1 VQAIISTN
9 QDDSTLLR
17 PVSPGERI
25 QVLDILR
32 GFALFGVLLAYTVWN
47 LGSPPEQTY
56 SNTDRLLNQVLSL
69 LVDTKFYTLFAFLFG
84 LGFSIQL
91 TRAEGRGISIVPI
104 YCRRL
109 WVLFLIG
116 LVHALLLRNGDILV
130 PYAAMGFILLLFRHA
145 SNKVVAVGAIL
156 ALLFPYIA
164 RSIWGLTGIPLP
176 QRPDAEGL
184 SYLAEN
190 YAWVKYWYST
200 AIFSWPSSLPMFFFG
215 LFMGRRRFFK
225 DISAHRK
232 RLMWAL
238 AGGLCLGVF
247 IYLVRESLFTLWPY
261 SGPRV
266 IRQLTFG
273 LLWSAHA
280 WCIATFYAA
289 SLMLLSLSS
298 SWQRWLSPL
307 AAVGRMA
314 LTNYLLQAII
324 IVPLCAGFG
333 LFGRFT
339 PTLGVILALAVW
351 SIQVPASVWWLKR
364 FRFGPFEWIW
374 RSLTY
379 GRIQPIRSIDESLA
393 T

>member
-1 VQAIISTN
+1 MQTSISTN
-9 QDDSTLLR
+9 QQDSALLR
-17 PVSPGERI
+17 PVSPAERI
-25 QVLDILR
+25 QALDILR

-47 LGSPPEQTY
+47 LGSPPEETY
-56 SNTDRLLNQVLSL
+56 NSTERLLNQVLSV

-91 TRAEGRGISIVPI
+91 TRAVDRGISIVPV

-109 WVLFLIG
+109 LALFLIG
-116 LVHALLLRNGDILV
+116 LLHALLLRNGDILV
-130 PYAAMGFILLLFRHA
+130 PYAAMLFILLLFRHA
-145 SNKVVAVGAIL
+145 SNQVVAFGAIL
-156 ALLFPYIA
+156 GLLFPYVA
-164 RSIWGLTGIPLP
+164 RNIWELSGMPLP

-184 SYLAEN
+184 GYFAEN

-225 DISAHRK
+225 DIPAHRK
-232 RLMWAL
+232 VLTRAL
-238 AGGLCLGVF
+238 VGGLCLGVF
-247 IYLVRESLFTLWPY
+247 IYLVRETLFTSWPY
-261 SGPRV
+261 SGPGF

-280 WCIATFYAA
+280 WCTAIFYAA
-289 SLMLLSLSS
+289 LLMLLALSS
-298 SWQRWLSPL
+298 SWQRWLAPL

-324 IVPLCAGFG
+324 IVPLCAGSG

-351 SIQVPASVWWLKR
+351 SIQVPASIWWLKR
-364 FRFGPFEWIW
+364 FRYGPFEWIW